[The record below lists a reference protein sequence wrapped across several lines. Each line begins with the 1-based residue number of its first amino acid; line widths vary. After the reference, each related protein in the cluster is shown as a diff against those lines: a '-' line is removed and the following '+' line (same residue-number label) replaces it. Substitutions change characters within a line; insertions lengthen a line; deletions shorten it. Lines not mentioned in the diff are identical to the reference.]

1 VVALAVDGVAAL
13 VEIGVGAGGAGSGV
27 TVAAGGD
34 AVDLTVAGAVE
45 VGDAAGIVED
55 VDVVLR
61 EEVLGR
67 VVSFPQLARRLLLT
81 DLVFGFL
88 DMFPY
93 LIFSTL
99 YPCIMQRCFLC
110 YCLQ

>member
-1 VVALAVDGVAAL
+1 VVALAVGGAAAL

-45 VGDAAGIVED
+45 VGDAAGTVED

-81 DLVFGFL
+81 DLVLWFSGYVS
-88 DMFPY
+88 Y

-99 YPCIMQRCFLC
+99 YPCIIQRCFLC